1 MNVSTAYEIGEEV
14 YVKCYRGKEPQYI
27 KGEII
32 RFSVY
37 KSKEKYDIRY
47 SVRYIFGNEV
57 FTTDRWESDLI
68 EQDLTGSAMPK
79 LLVIVPCND
88 GGGKSDI
95 NNEKS

>member
-14 YVKCYRGKEPQYI
+14 YVKCYRGKESQYI

-47 SVRYIFGNEV
+47 SVRYIYGNKV
-57 FTTDRWESDLI
+57 FTTDRWENDLI
-68 EQDLTGSAMPK
+68 KEDLTGSAMPK
-79 LLVIVPCND
+79 LLEIVLPND
-88 GGGKSDI
+88 GGDKSDI
-95 NNEKS
+95 NGEKS